1 MWYWVYL
8 IIALIC
14 LVSSIIYMIHR
25 KLIKNRM
32 DKADFITLIIIM
44 IISGFFTI
52 ILSIDIPN
60 ALNGGER
67 MYVSELPERRNF
79 GAYIS
84 YVITDNEELKLLKNG
99 DWNKYEKYGDYCIRY
114 TKFTKIVLNIEKL
127 N

>member
-1 MWYWVYL
+1 MCYWIYL

-14 LVSSIIYMIHR
+14 LVSSIIYMMYR
-25 KLIKNRM
+25 KLIKNHM
-32 DKADFITLIIIM
+32 NKADFITLIIIM

-52 ILSIDIPN
+52 ILSIDIPS

>member
-1 MWYWVYL
+1 MCYWIYL

-14 LVSSIIYMIHR
+14 LVSSIIYMMYR
-25 KLIKNRM
+25 KLIKNHM
-32 DKADFITLIIIM
+32 NKADFITLIIIM

-67 MYVSELPERRNF
+67 MYVSELPERRNL